1 MASTWPLLRNWQSAE
16 QRQICYEACEAGAA
30 AIERERARIE
40 GAANEARSEA
50 AKQQP
55 RTEDGRRLAPK
66 SGDRT
71 ISAATSPHSDKGRE
85 AKATLA
91 GTT

>member
-1 MASTWPLLRNWQSAE
+1 MAWRPPSD
-16 QRQICYEACEAGAA
+16 CEAGAA

-55 RTEDGRRLAPK
+55 RTEDGRRLAAK
-66 SGDRT
+66 SGSGTSSATTWTAPDR
-71 ISAATSPHSDKGRE
+71 HKGRE
-85 AKATLA
+85 AKATVA